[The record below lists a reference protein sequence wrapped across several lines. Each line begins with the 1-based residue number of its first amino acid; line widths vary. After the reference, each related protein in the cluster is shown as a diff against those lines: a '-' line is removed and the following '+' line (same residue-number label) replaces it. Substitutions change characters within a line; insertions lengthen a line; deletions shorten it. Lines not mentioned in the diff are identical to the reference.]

1 MLFLERK
8 YFLKEI
14 GFWDYSCPRHGS
26 LERYNENDWDIL
38 LDDMAQGG
46 FNSLVLGVKWLTTG
60 YRSRFPWLDRDPAC
74 SAVKTDNGILH
85 YALNA
90 ARARQIKTRLL
101 IVENQF
107 PVKTFG
113 LEPVWAP
120 EGTKEAFGEYFG
132 CYDLDHPGLRE
143 RMLEMTDEIVR
154 LFGAETDGFVLE
166 LEFGDR
172 DEPHRV
178 DIYNRWARENGRP
191 DYQTIK
197 NIDLQPRSFPFT
209 HWRDFTTQRRIDI
222 FKELEAVIRAA
233 GFAGELSTIA
243 ELENSPMAVI
253 GNMNFGMVRQQT
265 PACSLVTYDSIYDR
279 NQNRLATMDF
289 CVVQPKTF
297 GFTVYYLSRG
307 VMPWANDPS
316 VFGPLEEQWKMT
328 LEDAK
333 RFNPDGLWFMGS
345 DCRMDDGVVCG
356 VRNLAKFD
364 FTNGREARLKLLKTA
379 GQTT

>member
-1 MLFLERK
+1 
-8 YFLKEI
+8 
-14 GFWDYSCPRHGS
+14 
-26 LERYNENDWDIL
+26 
-38 LDDMAQGG
+38 
-46 FNSLVLGVKWLTTG
+46 
-60 YRSRFPWLDRDPAC
+60 
-74 SAVKTDNGILH
+74 
-85 YALNA
+85 
-90 ARARQIKTRLL
+90 
-101 IVENQF
+101 
-107 PVKTFG
+107 
-113 LEPVWAP
+113 
-120 EGTKEAFGEYFG
+120 
-132 CYDLDHPGLRE
+132 
-143 RMLEMTDEIVR
+143 
-154 LFGAETDGFVLE
+154 
-166 LEFGDR
+166 
-172 DEPHRV
+172 
-178 DIYNRWARENGRP
+178 
-191 DYQTIK
+191 
-197 NIDLQPRSFPFT
+197 
-209 HWRDFTTQRRIDI
+209 
-222 FKELEAVIRAA
+222 
-233 GFAGELSTIA
+233 
-243 ELENSPMAVI
+243 MAVI

-356 VRNLAKFD
+356 VRNLAKFG

>member
-191 DYQTIK
+191 DYKPSRT
-197 NIDLQPRSFPFT
+197 
-209 HWRDFTTQRRIDI
+209 
-222 FKELEAVIRAA
+222 
-233 GFAGELSTIA
+233 
-243 ELENSPMAVI
+243 
-253 GNMNFGMVRQQT
+253 
-265 PACSLVTYDSIYDR
+265 SI
-279 NQNRLATMDF
+279 
-289 CVVQPKTF
+289 C
-297 GFTVYYLSRG
+297 SRG
-307 VMPWANDPS
+307 VSLSRTGAILRPSGVSIYSRNWKRLYGPRGSRANSPQS
-316 VFGPLEEQWKMT
+316 
-328 LEDAK
+328 
-333 RFNPDGLWFMGS
+333 
-345 DCRMDDGVVCG
+345 
-356 VRNLAKFD
+356 RN
-364 FTNGREARLKLLKTA
+364 LKTA
-379 GQTT
+379 RWRSSAT